1 MPTRLLIIIVTVNAV
16 FGQLLL
22 KQALSMLGGRTA
34 LTSIPKFILSAIA
47 SPWIYASLAV
57 QALGYFL
64 WILLISR
71 EKIGVASASV
81 GAGFYILLPLCAWAV
96 FGESLTNWQWIG
108 IVFITV
114 GVIFVSVSAT

>member
-1 MPTRLLIIIVTVNAV
+1 MPTRLLIIVVTLNAV

-22 KQALSMLGGRTA
+22 KQALSSLGGRAA
-34 LTSIPKFILSAIA
+34 LASLPKLVLNAMV
-47 SPWIYASLAV
+47 SPWVYASLAI
-57 QALGYFL
+57 QGLGFLL

-81 GAGFYILLPLCAWAV
+81 GAGFYILMPLCAWAI

-108 IVFITV
+108 ISFITV
-114 GVIFVSVSAT
+114 GVIFVSHSAG

>member
-1 MPTRLLIIIVTVNAV
+1 MPTRLLILVVTLNAV

-22 KQALSMLGGRTA
+22 KYALSTLGGRAA
-34 LTSIPKFILSAIA
+34 LASLPNFVLKAIA
-47 SPWIYASLAV
+47 SPWVYASVAI
-57 QALGYFL
+57 QGLGFLL

-81 GAGFYILLPLCAWAV
+81 GAGIYILMPLCAWAL

-108 IVFITV
+108 IGFITV
-114 GVIFVSVSAT
+114 GVIFVGYSAG

>member
-22 KQALSMLGGRTA
+22 KQALSMLGGRAA
-34 LTSIPKFILSAIA
+34 LASIPRFILSAVA

-57 QALGYFL
+57 QALGYVL
-64 WILLISR
+64 WMLLISR

-108 IVFITV
+108 IAFITI
-114 GVIFVSVSAT
+114 GVIFVSAT